1 MSDQHFA
8 INGESSITA
17 GTDNWRGVNRLD
29 LDLLDQPQQYE
40 IFDPGLVEA
49 INTALGPVSYTHLTL
64 PTNREV

>member
-8 INGESSITA
+8 IDGESSITA
-17 GTDNWRGVNRLD
+17 GTDNWRRVNRLD

-49 INTALGPVSYTHLTL
+49 INTALLSG
-64 PTNREV
+64 